1 MAQNPIVTIEMEDG
15 GKIVA
20 ELYPEVAPITVNN
33 FISLAGKGFYD
44 GLIFHRVIPGF
55 MIQGGCPDGSG
66 MGGPGGQK
74 PDGALPSG
82 GGPKPDDDTPRSKP
96 TGEMPQKDSGNA
108 KA

>member
-1 MAQNPIVTIEMEDG
+1 MGN
-15 GKIVA
+15 
-20 ELYPEVAPITVNN
+20 
-33 FISLAGKGFYD
+33 
-44 GLIFHRVIPGF
+44 
-55 MIQGGCPDGSG
+55 

>member
-1 MAQNPIVTIEMEDG
+1 MYQMLQQFGGEASLTGCDDPLYDQLLSESAAQTG
-15 GKIVA
+15 
-20 ELYPEVAPITVNN
+20 TVSTGMGN
-33 FISLAGKGFYD
+33 
-44 GLIFHRVIPGF
+44 
-55 MIQGGCPDGSG
+55 

>member
-1 MAQNPIVTIEMEDG
+1 MALTIQERLKDLRVECGLTLDFKDISHYTLSSG
-15 GKIVA
+15 ETQTESATQTG
-20 ELYPEVAPITVNN
+20 TVSTGMGN
-33 FISLAGKGFYD
+33 
-44 GLIFHRVIPGF
+44 
-55 MIQGGCPDGSG
+55 

-74 PDGALPSG
+74 PDGAPPSGGG